1 MIKDIKKYLKS
12 LKYFKIILVFIIAI
26 FSLSLGTIDKKAS
39 IITGVNSALSYNLI
53 IFILLSVFISNILFL
68 NRNLFNN
75 YSYIL
80 RFKDK
85 NTVLNNNIAI
95 SNFINFKFYLEAIIV
110 IFIAVFIKV
119 SNKTIEIIPSFYLL
133 IYIVRYFS
141 LMSLLTNVV
150 NYLYLLKNKKII
162 VFYSLLLI
170 AILITNCLTII
181 PDYFNI
187 FYYLYNSNLFNSLF
201 LDFIFTLGIIS
212 VYYSINLIV
221 RKLCIKYGGE

>member
-26 FSLSLGTIDKKAS
+26 FSLSLGTIDKKTS
-39 IITGVNSALSYNLI
+39 IITGVNSALSYKLI
-53 IFILLSVFISNILFL
+53 IFILLSVFISNTLFL

-119 SNKTIEIIPSFYLL
+119 SNKTLEIIPSFYLL

-150 NYLYLLKNKKII
+150 NYLYLLKK
-162 VFYSLLLI
+162 LL
-170 AILITNCLTII
+170 
-181 PDYFNI
+181 
-187 FYYLYNSNLFNSLF
+187 
-201 LDFIFTLGIIS
+201 TLK
-212 VYYSINLIV
+212 V
-221 RKLCIKYGGE
+221 

>member
-26 FSLSLGTIDKKAS
+26 FSLSLGTIDKKTS

-53 IFILLSVFISNILFL
+53 IFILLSVFISNTLFL

-110 IFIAVFIKV
+110 IFIAVFMFFIFDIRCSQV
-119 SNKTIEIIPSFYLL
+119 DAIQCTIEDNVSINEVYDK
-133 IYIVRYFS
+133 Y
-141 LMSLLTNVV
+141 NVV
-150 NYLYLLKNKKII
+150 DKQGEIW
-162 VFYSLLLI
+162 
-170 AILITNCLTII
+170 
-181 PDYFNI
+181 
-187 FYYLYNSNLFNSLF
+187 
-201 LDFIFTLGIIS
+201 TL
-212 VYYSINLIV
+212 
-221 RKLCIKYGGE
+221 REKTEK